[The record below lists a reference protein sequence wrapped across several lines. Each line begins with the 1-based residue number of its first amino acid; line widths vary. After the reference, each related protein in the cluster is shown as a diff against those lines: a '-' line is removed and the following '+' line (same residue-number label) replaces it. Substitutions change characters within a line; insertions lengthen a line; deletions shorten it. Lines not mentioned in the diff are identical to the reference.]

1 MKELEKVMAVQRMQ
15 NYIENNLNRNITLL
29 ELSQCSNYSPWYSAK
44 LFKEYI
50 GKGPFEYIRL
60 MRLTKSAL
68 ELRDNDKRVVD
79 VALDFVFDSH
89 EGFTRAFKKEFGITP
104 KKYKKDKPPIY
115 LYTPY
120 PIKEQYMLN
129 KKIAKNNENKVS
141 ENYFVQIMNFP
152 QRKFILK
159 RGIKAKNYFEYV
171 NEVGCEIWGLLCSIK
186 EALNEPIGVWLP
198 EKFITEG
205 TSVYVQGVEV
215 PIDYCGI
222 VPEGLEIITLPSC
235 KMMVFQGEPFED
247 EDYDIAIKNIS
258 KAISKYNPSLYG
270 YEWATDKLPSFQME
284 PQGYRGYIEGHP
296 VREI

>member
-1 MKELEKVMAVQRMQ
+1 MKEFEKINAVQKMQ
-15 NYIENNLNRNITLL
+15 DYIANNLNKNITLY
-29 ELSQCSNYSPWYSAK
+29 ELAQCSNYSPWHSAK

-104 KKYKKDKPPIY
+104 QKYKKDKPPIY
-115 LYTPY
+115 LYNPY

-129 KKIAKNNENKVS
+129 KKIEKNNNDKVS
-141 ENYFVQIMNFP
+141 ENYFVQVMEFP
-152 QRKFILK
+152 KRKFILK
-159 RGIKAKNYFEYV
+159 RGINAKDYFEYA

-198 EKFITEG
+198 EKFRTEG
-205 TSVYVQGVEV
+205 TSEYVQGVEV
-215 PIDYCGI
+215 PIDYDGI
-222 VPEGLEIITLPSC
+222 IPEGLEIITLPPC
-235 KMMVFQGEPFED
+235 KMMVFQGESFEN
-247 EDYDIAIKNIS
+247 ENYDIAIENIS
-258 KAISKYNPSLYG
+258 KAVIKYNPSLYG
-270 YEWATDKLPSFQME
+270 YEWATNELPSFQME

>member
-1 MKELEKVMAVQRMQ
+1 MIEILEKIKENMD
-15 NYIENNLNRNITLL
+15 NFFNCTHLNIEVYNKNGYLSFSLGEPIDSDINVILDMIKYNKNIINLNLSETVFITACPLIK
-29 ELSQCSNYSPWYSAK
+29 NDYNNGFYIIGPYS
-44 LFKEYI
+44 
-50 GKGPFEYIRL
+50 
-60 MRLTKSAL
+60 T
-68 ELRDNDKRVVD
+68 D
-79 VALDFVFDSH
+79 
-89 EGFTRAFKKEFGITP
+89 
-104 KKYKKDKPPIY
+104 
-115 LYTPY
+115 
-120 PIKEQYMLN
+120 
-129 KKIAKNNENKVS
+129 KNNEDKVS

-152 QRKFILK
+152 KRKFILK

-205 TSVYVQGVEV
+205 TSVYVQGVEL
-215 PIDYCGI
+215 PMDYCGI

-247 EDYDIAIKNIS
+247 EDYNMAIKNIS
-258 KAISKYNPSLYG
+258 KAINKYNPSLYG

>member
-1 MKELEKVMAVQRMQ
+1 MKELEKVMTVQRMQ
-15 NYIENNLNRNITLL
+15 NYIENNLNRNITLH

-120 PIKEQYMLN
+120 PIKIM
-129 KKIAKNNENKVS
+129 
-141 ENYFVQIMNFP
+141 QIRY
-152 QRKFILK
+152 QK
-159 RGIKAKNYFEYV
+159 
-171 NEVGCEIWGLLCSIK
+171 
-186 EALNEPIGVWLP
+186 
-198 EKFITEG
+198 
-205 TSVYVQGVEV
+205 
-215 PIDYCGI
+215 
-222 VPEGLEIITLPSC
+222 ITLC
-235 KMMVFQGEPFED
+235 K
-247 EDYDIAIKNIS
+247 
-258 KAISKYNPSLYG
+258 L
-270 YEWATDKLPSFQME
+270 
-284 PQGYRGYIEGHP
+284 
-296 VREI
+296 

>member
-15 NYIENNLNRNITLL
+15 NYIENNLNRNITLY

-104 KKYKKDKPPIY
+104 QKYKKDKPPIY

-129 KKIAKNNENKVS
+129 KKIDKNNENKVS
-141 ENYFVQIMNFP
+141 ENYFVQIINFP

-186 EALNEPIGVWLP
+186 EALNEPIGAWLP
-198 EKFITEG
+198 ENFITEG
-205 TSVYVQGVEV
+205 T
-215 PIDYCGI
+215 
-222 VPEGLEIITLPSC
+222 L
-235 KMMVFQGEPFED
+235 MVFQGEPFED
-247 EDYDIAIKNIS
+247 EDYDMAIKNIS